1 MKHIQMIGIDHT
13 HADVEIRELFSFT
26 KKAAAEAMEQ
36 LKKQPGISGCV
47 LIATC
52 NRVELY
58 INGEGEE
65 SPLPLLD
72 IFCRL
77 RNVDAEKSRPYFTLR
92 DGEEAVHH
100 LFLLT
105 AGLES
110 RIFGEDQ
117 ILTQVGDALA
127 QSREVYASDTVLEVL
142 FRHAVTAAK
151 KVKTQVKL
159 DRENISAAH
168 LALERL
174 KEQGFSPEG
183 KTCMVIGNGMMGK
196 IAAQVFKEAGADV
209 TVTVRQYKSGH
220 VEIPEGC
227 KRIHYGERYDR
238 LPFCDLVCSATA
250 SPNVTL
256 TEEQVRKAC
265 TQKPLICLDL
275 AVPRDIDP
283 EVGKIPG
290 VRLYDIDDFSIDRFS
305 DRMKEQY
312 AQAEEI
318 LSEAE
323 KEYRIWLAGRS
334 LLPAV
339 QSVGEKN
346 AADLDWRLTPQIR
359 KNVEE
364 ARQEQFHEAVKTAAQ
379 KVVNRMLF
387 RLRDGLEP
395 EEFAECIK
403 ILEESE

>member
-1 MKHIQMIGIDHT
+1 M
-13 HADVEIRELFSFT
+13 
-26 KKAAAEAMEQ
+26 
-36 LKKQPGISGCV
+36 
-47 LIATC
+47 
-52 NRVELY
+52 
-58 INGEGEE
+58 
-65 SPLPLLD
+65 
-72 IFCRL
+72 
-77 RNVDAEKSRPYFTLR
+77 
-92 DGEEAVHH
+92 
-100 LFLLT
+100 
-105 AGLES
+105 
-110 RIFGEDQ
+110 
-117 ILTQVGDALA
+117 
-127 QSREVYASDTVLEVL
+127 
-142 FRHAVTAAK
+142 
-151 KVKTQVKL
+151 
-159 DRENISAAH
+159 
-168 LALERL
+168 
-174 KEQGFSPEG
+174 
-183 KTCMVIGNGMMGK
+183 
-196 IAAQVFKEAGADV
+196 
-209 TVTVRQYKSGH
+209 
-220 VEIPEGC
+220 
-227 KRIHYGERYDR
+227 
-238 LPFCDLVCSATA
+238 
-250 SPNVTL
+250 
-256 TEEQVRKAC
+256 
-265 TQKPLICLDL
+265 
-275 AVPRDIDP
+275 PRDIDP

-346 AADLDWRLTPQIR
+346 AADLDWRLTPQIK